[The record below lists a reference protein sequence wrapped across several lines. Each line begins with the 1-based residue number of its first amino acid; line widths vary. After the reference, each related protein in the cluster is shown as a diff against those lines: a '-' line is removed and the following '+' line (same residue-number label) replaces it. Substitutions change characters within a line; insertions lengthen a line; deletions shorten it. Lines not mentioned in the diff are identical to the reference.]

1 MLSDIEQEMVIY
13 SQLAADTRFIDPN
26 AMSCRSAGLED
37 DERQRQRKT
46 ESQRGKKDEDTERE
60 KRDRPARDRQKDKQR
75 MTETDTLRDRPT
87 EESVER

>member
-46 ESQRGKKDEDTERE
+46 ESQRGKKDEDTER
-60 KRDRPARDRQKDKQR
+60 R
-75 MTETDTLRDRPT
+75 ETDPRETGRKT
-87 EESVER
+87 NKE